1 MLHAFKTSF
10 KKKCFHTLLF
20 VSIIFDND
28 IAYLLQKD
36 EWTTC
41 SLFE

>member
-1 MLHAFKTSF
+1 MLHAFKTSL
-10 KKKCFHTLLF
+10 KKCFNTLQF
-20 VSIIFDND
+20 VSIIFDNA
-28 IAYLLQKD
+28 IACLLQKD